1 VSALCL
7 RWTILISCLVA
18 MIIPAGAQQGQ
29 SATKG
34 RAAATAAA
42 AAAPSDLAE
51 RLNANTAIQMQR
63 IKHLLERADFRT
75 EIGI

>member
-1 VSALCL
+1 M
-7 RWTILISCLVA
+7 T
-18 MIIPAGAQQGQ
+18 
-29 SATKG
+29 
-34 RAAATAAA
+34 
-42 AAAPSDLAE
+42 E